1 MKICGHQGLVLA
13 VLTGNEHCPPH
24 VHTGTD
30 QWDARFEFSFW
41 HQSVRL
47 WDVTP
52 AKNKPSA
59 RLPEELR
66 QTIKQPRNLRQARE
80 LWWSAMQSV
89 CLIHQ
94 CWDAVAEEVVAV
106 RDQRAGAVLIQAARF
121 DVQNCKTVLQLAG
134 RSQPVEI
141 GL

>member
-1 MKICGHQGLVLA
+1 MGC
-13 VLTGNEHCPPH
+13 
-24 VHTGTD
+24 
-30 QWDARFEFSFW
+30 DAG
-41 HQSVRL
+41 
-47 WDVTP
+47 
-52 AKNKPSA
+52 KNKPSA
-59 RLPEELR
+59 RLLEELR

-94 CWDAVAEEVVAV
+94 CWDAMVEEVVAV

-134 RSQPVEI
+134 RSPPVEI
-141 GL
+141 AL